1 MFTNYLKAYLR
12 NLWKNRTYT
21 FLNIIGLAVG
31 ITCSTLIFLWIEDEF
46 NWNHQFANRDYLYQ
60 IEGNQTYGGTTYT
73 FSATP
78 GPLAP
83 SMKADIPGIANTAR
97 FSWPDRS
104 LFSLDN
110 KPIYEEG
117 QYCDP
122 AFLMMFN
129 LDFIEGNPAT
139 ALGDIHSLVITRE
152 MARAFF
158 GNTDPL
164 GKTLKMDNADPYT
177 ITAVIKDL
185 PANTSFSFHWLGN
198 YQAFYQKNQWLQ
210 YWGSNGLM
218 TFVELKPSGSPTA
231 INKVLTHY
239 VQDKA
244 PGTVM
249 KPFLFPMSQWRL
261 YASFKDGKQDAANG
275 RIQYVRIFT
284 LIAWIILIIAC
295 INFMNLA
302 TASSERRA
310 REVGVRKVLGAG
322 KGKLV
327 GQFIG
332 ESILMSFL
340 AVIVSIGLTALALPA
355 FNTLVEKDLSLG
367 LLNPVH
373 LTALLAIGL
382 ICGLLAGSYPSF
394 YLSSFNPVQVLKG
407 LKLKTAGGAVFIRKA
422 LVIVQF
428 ATSIVFII
436 TTVIIYQQLQYVQ
449 HREMGYEKDGL
460 LYMTL
465 QGKMGDH
472 FAAIRNDLVHTGF
485 VKDAT
490 LSNHTV
496 LALYS
501 NTGDFDWPG
510 KDPNKQVLTTM
521 ENASPQ
527 YLSTMGMQLAAGRNF
542 HEIAAQDSNN
552 IIINEAFA
560 HIISKDNVIGS
571 LITRNNG
578 QEKYR
583 VVGVVK
589 DFVYNDMYQG
599 PAPLILFCSPA
610 NTSFLTVRLK
620 TGADVPKA
628 LAAIGSVI
636 KTNNPGYPFEYK
648 FVDAEFE
655 NQFKTETLTGRLS
668 GIFAALA
675 VFISCLGLFGL
686 AGYAAERRTKEIG
699 VRKVLGASI
708 TGLTSLLSADFLKL
722 VLISWVI
729 ATPIAVLIMQNW
741 LKSYAYRTGI
751 SWVVF
756 VMAGAGALVIAL
768 LTVSF
773 ITIKASLANPIKS
786 LRTE

>member
-1 MFTNYLKAYLR
+1 
-12 NLWKNRTYT
+12 
-21 FLNIIGLAVG
+21 
-31 ITCSTLIFLWIEDEF
+31 
-46 NWNHQFANRDYLYQ
+46 
-60 IEGNQTYGGTTYT
+60 
-73 FSATP
+73 
-78 GPLAP
+78 
-83 SMKADIPGIANTAR
+83 
-97 FSWPDRS
+97 
-104 LFSLDN
+104 
-110 KPIYEEG
+110 
-117 QYCDP
+117 
-122 AFLMMFN
+122 
-129 LDFIEGNPAT
+129 
-139 ALGDIHSLVITRE
+139 
-152 MARAFF
+152 
-158 GNTDPL
+158 
-164 GKTLKMDNADPYT
+164 
-177 ITAVIKDL
+177 
-185 PANTSFSFHWLGN
+185 
-198 YQAFYQKNQWLQ
+198 
-210 YWGSNGLM
+210 
-218 TFVELKPSGSPTA
+218 
-231 INKVLTHY
+231 
-239 VQDKA
+239 
-244 PGTVM
+244 
-249 KPFLFPMSQWRL
+249 
-261 YASFKDGKQDAANG
+261 
-275 RIQYVRIFT
+275 
-284 LIAWIILIIAC
+284 
-295 INFMNLA
+295 
-302 TASSERRA
+302 
-310 REVGVRKVLGAG
+310 
-322 KGKLV
+322 
-327 GQFIG
+327 
-332 ESILMSFL
+332 
-340 AVIVSIGLTALALPA
+340 
-355 FNTLVEKDLSLG
+355 
-367 LLNPVH
+367 
-373 LTALLAIGL
+373 
-382 ICGLLAGSYPSF
+382 
-394 YLSSFNPVQVLKG
+394 
-407 LKLKTAGGAVFIRKA
+407 
-422 LVIVQF
+422 
-428 ATSIVFII
+428 
-436 TTVIIYQQLQYVQ
+436 
-449 HREMGYEKDGL
+449 
-460 LYMTL
+460 
-465 QGKMGDH
+465 
-472 FAAIRNDLVHTGF
+472 
-485 VKDAT
+485 
-490 LSNHTV
+490 
-496 LALYS
+496 
-501 NTGDFDWPG
+501 
-510 KDPNKQVLTTM
+510 M

>member
-185 PANTSFSFHWLGN
+185 PANTSFGFHWLGN

-355 FNTLVEKDLSLG
+355 FNTLVEKELSLG

-407 LKLKTAGGAVFIRKA
+407 LKLKAAGGAVFIRKA